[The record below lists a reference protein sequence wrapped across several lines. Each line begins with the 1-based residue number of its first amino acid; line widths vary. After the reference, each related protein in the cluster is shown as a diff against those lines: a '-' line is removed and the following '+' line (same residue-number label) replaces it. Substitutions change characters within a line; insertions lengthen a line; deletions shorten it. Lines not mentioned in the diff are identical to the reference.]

1 MSAPTLFDDIK
12 RIPLEDEMKQSYLD
26 YAMSVIVARALPD
39 ARDGFKTVHRRIL
52 YVLKRLGFDH
62 TKPHRKSAL
71 IVGEV
76 MGKYHPHGDSAI
88 YETMVRMA
96 QDFSMSMILIDG
108 QGNFGSIDGDSA
120 AAMRYTEARMAK
132 ISKEILADLDCN
144 TVAFRPN
151 YDGSLQEPT
160 VLPTRVPTMLLNGTS
175 GIAVGMATNI
185 PPHNLGELLDACC
198 ALVENPHLE
207 LAEIMEFVKGPDFP
221 TGGQIL
227 GMSGI
232 LNAFRTGRGSIVMR
246 GKASIEDLKS
256 DKEAIVITEIP
267 YQVNKAKLV
276 EKIGELSRDKVIEG
290 IGEIRDE
297 SNRHGIRVVVEIKRD
312 GNGQVILNQLYK
324 HTQLQMNFPA
334 NVLALVKGVPQTLGL
349 QASLTCFL
357 EFRYDVIVR
366 RTRYF
371 LEKARDKAHILLG
384 FALALSHIDH
394 IITLIKAAADRKS
407 ALATLMHENWDAA
420 GIKPYLALLQGP
432 QAEAGP
438 FYRLSE
444 VQANAILDLRL
455 HKLTGM
461 EQEEIKK
468 DLQSTM
474 DAIQEYIDILSKPER
489 VRGIMIEE
497 FQEIKATYPT
507 PRRSEILPAED
518 DIEDED
524 LIPSEEMVVTIS
536 FGGYI
541 KRVPLST
548 YRAQLRGGKGRS
560 GMTMKE
566 EDYVQDIIVANT
578 HDRLLFFTNIGQ
590 VYRIPVY
597 QLPVGTPQ
605 AKGRAIINV
614 LPIEKDEK
622 ITSIL
627 DVSKEMDD
635 TSTLLFITSKG
646 QVRRNAVSDFERIQ
660 SNGKRAMVLEDGETL
675 MAVKMCK
682 DDNTVLLNTKKG
694 LFIRFDAT
702 DVRIFSGR
710 TSTGVRG
717 IKLAHDDSI
726 ISASVLEGFNV
737 APAERAL
744 YLRARA
750 AERGIQP
757 GEAEDQDSTIEGALS
772 DERVAELQAHEQYIL
787 TITDLGFGKRTS
799 GYEYRT
805 TGRGGQ
811 GANAIL
817 LSAKNGHVAN
827 AFPVIPQDQIM
838 LITNKGRLLRCG
850 VNDIRIAGR
859 RTQGVILMRLEKDE
873 RVVNV
878 TRIEETEEEHVSE

>member
-39 ARDGFKTVHRRIL
+39 VRDGFKTVHRRIL

-108 QGNFGSIDGDSA
+108 QGNFGSIDGDAA

-132 ISKEILADLDCN
+132 ISKEILADLDCD

-160 VLPTRVPTMLLNGTS
+160 VLPTRVPNMLLSGTS

-207 LAEIMEFVKGPDFP
+207 LAEIMEYVKGPDFP

-227 GMSGI
+227 GTAGI
-232 LNAFRTGRGSIVMR
+232 INTFKTGRGSIVMR
-246 GKASIEDLKS
+246 GKASIEELKG

-276 EKIGELSRDKVIEG
+276 EKIGELSRDKVIDG
-290 IGEIRDE
+290 VGEIRDE
-297 SNRHGIRVVVEIKRD
+297 SNRHGIRVVIEIKRD

-349 QASLTCFL
+349 KTALTCFL

-371 LEKARDKAHILLG
+371 LEKARDKAHVLLG
-384 FALALSHIDH
+384 FALALSHIDQ
-394 IITLIKAAADRKS
+394 IITMIKAAADRKT
-407 ALATLMHENWDAA
+407 ALAALMQENWAA
-420 GIKPYLALLQGP
+420 EGIKSYLALLQGP
-432 QAEAGP
+432 QAESGP

-444 VQANAILDLRL
+444 IQANAILDLRL

-489 VRGIMIEE
+489 VRGIMTEE
-497 FQEIKATYPT
+497 FKTIKADYPT
-507 PRRSEILPAED
+507 PRRSEIVPAED
-518 DIEDED
+518 DIDDED

-536 FGGYI
+536 LGGYI
-541 KRVPLST
+541 KRVPLNT

-566 EDYVQDIIVANT
+566 EDCVQDIIVANT
-578 HDRLLFFTNIGQ
+578 HDRLLFFTSTGQ

-627 DVSKEMDD
+627 DVSKSIDE
-635 TSTLLFITSKG
+635 TFSLLFVTSKG

-675 MAVKMCK
+675 IEVKMCC

-717 IKLAHDDSI
+717 IRLAHDDSI
-726 ISASVLEGFNV
+726 ISASVLEGFNID
-737 APAERAL
+737 PTERAL

-750 AERGIQP
+750 AEQGIQP
-757 GEAEDQDSTIEGALS
+757 GDSEEQEVVEGTLS
-772 DERVAELQAHEQYIL
+772 DERRLELQEHEQYIL

-827 AFPVIPQDQIM
+827 AFPVKPQDQIM
-838 LITNKGRLLRCG
+838 LITDKGRLLRCG

-878 TRIEETEEEHVSE
+878 TKIEEGEESSDE

>member
-1 MSAPTLFDDIK
+1 MSPQTLFDDIK

-39 ARDGFKTVHRRIL
+39 VRDGFKTVHRRIL

-96 QDFSMSMILIDG
+96 QDFSMSMTLIDG
-108 QGNFGSIDGDSA
+108 QGNFGSIDGDAA

-132 ISKEILADLDCN
+132 VSKEILADLDCD

-207 LAEIMEFVKGPDFP
+207 LAEIMEYVKGPDFP

-227 GMSGI
+227 GTTGI

-246 GKASIEDLKS
+246 GKADIEELKG
-256 DKEAIVITEIP
+256 DKEAIVVTEIP
-267 YQVNKAKLV
+267 YQVNKARLV
-276 EKIGELSRDKVIEG
+276 EKIGELNRDKIIEG

-297 SNRHGIRVVVEIKRD
+297 SNRHGIRIVIEIKKD

-334 NVLALVKGVPQTLGL
+334 NVLALVKGIPQTLGL
-349 QASLTCFL
+349 KESLACFL

-384 FALALSHIDH
+384 FALALSHIDQ
-394 IITLIKAAADRKS
+394 IITLIKAATDRKS
-407 ALATLMHENWDAA
+407 ALATLMQENWDSTR
-420 GIKPYLALLQGP
+420 IKPYLALLQGP
-432 QAEAGP
+432 QTESGD

-444 VQANAILDLRL
+444 IQANAILDLRL

-461 EQEEIKK
+461 EQDEIKQ
-468 DLQSTM
+468 DLQNTM
-474 DAIQEYIDILSKPER
+474 DAIKDYIDILSNPER
-489 VRGIMIEE
+489 VRTLMTDE
-497 FQEIKATYPT
+497 FKAIKAEYNT
-507 PRRSEILPAED
+507 PRRTEIVPAED

-578 HDRLLFFTNIGQ
+578 HDRLLFFTSLGQ

-614 LPIEKDEK
+614 LPIEKEEK

-627 DVSKEMDD
+627 DVSKDIDE
-635 TSTLLFITSKG
+635 TFSLLFITSKG
-646 QVRRNAVSDFERIQ
+646 QVRRNAVNDFERIQ

-675 MAVKMCK
+675 IEVKMCQN
-682 DDNTVLLNTKKG
+682 DNTVLLNTKKG
-694 LFIRFDAT
+694 LFIRFNAA
-702 DVRIFSGR
+702 DVRVFSGR

-726 ISASVLEGFNV
+726 ISASVLEGFNIS
-737 APAERAL
+737 PTERAL

-750 AERGIQP
+750 ADHDIQ
-757 GEAEDQDSTIEGALS
+757 ESDTIDDQDVLTEETLS
-772 DERVAELQAHEQYIL
+772 DERIAELQEHEQYIL
-787 TITDLGFGKRTS
+787 TITDQGFGKRTS

-805 TGRGGQ
+805 TGRGGC

-817 LSAKNGHVAN
+817 LSTKNGYVAN
-827 AFPVIPQDQIM
+827 AFPVKQQDHIM
-838 LITNKGRLLRCG
+838 MITNKGRLLRCG

-873 RVVNV
+873 RIVNV
-878 TRIEETEEEHVSE
+878 TKIEEDDTTND